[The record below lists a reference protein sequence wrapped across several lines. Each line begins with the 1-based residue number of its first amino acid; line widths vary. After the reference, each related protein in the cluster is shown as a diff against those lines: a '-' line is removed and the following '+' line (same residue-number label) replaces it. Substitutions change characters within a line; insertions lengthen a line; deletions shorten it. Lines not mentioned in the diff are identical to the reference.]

1 MKWLHRLII
10 SFIGKYIPR
19 KGKRM
24 LFILICY
31 CIWTKHKDERV
42 IRDQMIEINNKLR
55 LSNDSEALNFAI
67 GLRSILLNMDDIK
80 PLQEIDPKDIPS
92 TISKKMPD
100 WIKYDSLE
108 SINRDLQMVFK
119 SRYVTNGII

>member
-1 MKWLHRLII
+1 MKWLQRFII
-10 SFIGKYIPR
+10 SFVAKYIPR

-31 CIWTKHKDERV
+31 CIWSKHEDERV
-42 IRDQMIEINNKLR
+42 IRDHLIEINNKLR
-55 LSNDSEALNFAI
+55 LSNDSDALSFAI
-67 GLRSILLNMDDIK
+67 GLRDILLNMDDIK
-80 PLQEIDPKDIPS
+80 PLKEIDKNEIQS

-108 SINRDLQMVFK
+108 RINQDLQMVFNI
-119 SRYVTNGII
+119 RYEEPRIA